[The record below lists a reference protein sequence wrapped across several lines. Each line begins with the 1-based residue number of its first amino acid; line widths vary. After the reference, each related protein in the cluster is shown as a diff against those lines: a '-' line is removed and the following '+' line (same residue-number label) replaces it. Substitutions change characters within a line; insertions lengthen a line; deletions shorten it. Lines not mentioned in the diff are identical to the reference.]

1 MTNRRT
7 APAAEAGAAA
17 PEGSEQAAV
26 HARAQAAS
34 PAKPPHHQP
43 TQLHPRDKHTG
54 KGGTYTRDPI
64 TGERTPTEPQA

>member
-17 PEGSEQAAV
+17 PEGGEQAAV
-26 HARAQAAS
+26 HTRAQAV

-43 TQLHPRDKHTG
+43 TQLPPRDKHTG